1 MSHVVPQ
8 IECGQAFCQFWA
20 FVVPLPHFWP
30 KKSKFLKN
38 ERKEKKKPARDII
51 ILHTLRYLINVVVKI
66 NVRLRDF
73 S

>member
-38 ERKEKKKPARDII
+38 ERKEEKKPPE
-51 ILHTLRYLINVVVKI
+51 ILSFYILLGI
-66 NVRLRDF
+66 
-73 S
+73 

>member
-8 IECGQAFCQFWA
+8 IECGQDFCQFWA

-38 ERKEKKKPARDII
+38 ERKEKKKPPE
-51 ILHTLRYLINVVVKI
+51 ILSFYILLGI
-66 NVRLRDF
+66 
-73 S
+73 

>member
-1 MSHVVPQ
+1 MSHVIPQ

-38 ERKEKKKPARDII
+38 ERKEKKKPPE
-51 ILHTLRYLINVVVKI
+51 ILSFYILLGI
-66 NVRLRDF
+66 
-73 S
+73 

>member
-1 MSHVVPQ
+1 MSHVVSQ

-38 ERKEKKKPARDII
+38 ERKEKKKPPE
-51 ILHTLRYLINVVVKI
+51 ILSFYILLGI
-66 NVRLRDF
+66 
-73 S
+73 

>member
-38 ERKEKKKPARDII
+38 ERKEKKKPPE
-51 ILHTLRYLINVVVKI
+51 ILSFYILLGI
-66 NVRLRDF
+66 
-73 S
+73 